1 MTKPKPWLGIM
12 FECCSV
18 YRRIYINK
26 DQNAYEG
33 QCPKCCGKIKVI
45 ISPDGTTRRIFSA
58 W

>member
-1 MTKPKPWLGIM
+1 MAKPKPWLGIM

-18 YRRIYINK
+18 DRRIYINN

-33 QCPKCCGKIKVI
+33 QCPKCRGKIKVI